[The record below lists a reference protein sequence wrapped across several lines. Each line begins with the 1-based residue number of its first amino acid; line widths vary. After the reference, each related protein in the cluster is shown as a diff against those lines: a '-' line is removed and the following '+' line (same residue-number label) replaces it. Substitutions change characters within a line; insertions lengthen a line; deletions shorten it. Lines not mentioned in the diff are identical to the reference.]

1 MIGLGAFIGDYSG
14 SLYEFNPYTGKY
26 EDIKVL
32 EQGSKYTDDSVLTC
46 AVMNWLLITNGNNDV
61 QPLYE
66 FYKEWGNNHRAGYGY
81 MFYKWLKSDSTE
93 PYNSYGNGSGMRVSP
108 VAYWARTMDEC
119 LDLAEKTALP
129 THNHPEGI
137 KGAKAI
143 AAAIFMARNGMT
155 KEVIKSKLTEDFGYD
170 LDRTVEDIRGT
181 HKFDATCQVTV
192 PEAIICFLDS
202 KNFADCVRKTIWIG
216 GDVDTIGAM
225 ACPIAEAYYG
235 IPYLYQ
241 EKMIKMLDREMLGN
255 LIMFNQKVAQRIEP
269 SKIVLF

>member
-14 SLYEFNPYTGKY
+14 SLYEFSPYTGKY

-46 AVMNWLLITNGNNDV
+46 AVMNWLIATGGNDDIK
-61 QPLYE
+61 PLYE
-66 FYKEWGNNHRAGYGY
+66 FYKSWGNRHKAGYGH
-81 MFYKWLKSDSTE
+81 MFYKWLKSSNTE

-108 VAYWARTMDEC
+108 VAYWARTMEEC

-143 AAAIFMARNGMT
+143 AAAIFMAKTGIP
-155 KEVIKSKLTEDFGYD
+155 KETMRKKLTEAFGYD
-170 LDRTVEDIRGT
+170 LDKTVEDIRGT

-241 EKMIKMLDREMLGN
+241 EKMIKALDREMLGH
-255 LIMFNQKVAQRIEP
+255 LEVFNRKVAERIEP
-269 SKIVLF
+269 